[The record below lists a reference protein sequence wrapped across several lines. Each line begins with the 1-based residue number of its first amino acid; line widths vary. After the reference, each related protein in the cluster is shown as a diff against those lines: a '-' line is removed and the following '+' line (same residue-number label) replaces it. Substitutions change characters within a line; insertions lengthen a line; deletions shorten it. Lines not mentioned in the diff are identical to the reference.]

1 MRVDPSYITNLVGSL
16 DQAQSNEQQLSSE
29 LSSGVSITSLSQNPV
44 GAGQNVLLLNQ
55 IQQDDSF
62 TASSNLV
69 TGQLQ
74 VADSALGSVVSELT
88 QAVSLAT
95 SANNGTMSASDVKS
109 IGSQISGI
117 LDEVQSL
124 ANTSYQG
131 QYIFAGGQTGT
142 APFST
147 STASSPA
154 VTTYSGDEDVNYL
167 ELPNGQKIQLNVPG
181 DQVFLGGG
189 TNSVF
194 GALNALVADYSSGTV
209 NTSQA
214 VSDTEALGTALNYVS
229 QQRVTVDNSITQLS
243 AASSAVTNEKTQ
255 LTTAQTDLMQADI
268 PTVSTQLSLAE
279 TQQTALEDVIAQL
292 ESTSNNLFCQA
303 AAVNRGLRR
312 ILYTECE
319 RASLVRST
327 AISLECD
334 ARAPVC
340 AVAQPLFALAR
351 RDLFRPARRNA
362 DRQKHSWFCLGF
374 ARGTPALSR
383 LDGRDAARSTQA
395 SIKRSV
401 PNPR

>member
-16 DQAQSNEQQLSSE
+16 DEAQSNEQQFSSE
-29 LSSGVSITSLSQNPV
+29 LSSGVSITSISQNPV

-62 TASSNLV
+62 TASSSLV

-88 QAVSLAT
+88 QAVTLAT
-95 SANNGTMSASDVKS
+95 SANNGTMNTNDVKS

-131 QYIFAGGQTGT
+131 QYIFGGGQTGT

-167 ELPNGQKIQLNVPG
+167 GLPNGQKIQLNVPG
-181 DQVFLGGG
+181 DQVFLGAG

-194 GALNALVADYSSGTV
+194 GALNALVADYSTGTV

-214 VSDTEALGTALNYVS
+214 VNDTQALGTALNYVS
-229 QQRVTVDNSITQLS
+229 QQRVTVDNSITQLN
-243 AASSAVTNEKTQ
+243 AASSAVTNEETQ

-292 ESTSNNLFCQA
+292 ESTTSNLFA
-303 AAVNRGLRR
+303 KL
-312 ILYTECE
+312 
-319 RASLVRST
+319 
-327 AISLECD
+327 
-334 ARAPVC
+334 
-340 AVAQPLFALAR
+340 QP
-351 RDLFRPARRNA
+351 
-362 DRQKHSWFCLGF
+362 
-374 ARGTPALSR
+374 
-383 LDGRDAARSTQA
+383 
-395 SIKRSV
+395 
-401 PNPR
+401 